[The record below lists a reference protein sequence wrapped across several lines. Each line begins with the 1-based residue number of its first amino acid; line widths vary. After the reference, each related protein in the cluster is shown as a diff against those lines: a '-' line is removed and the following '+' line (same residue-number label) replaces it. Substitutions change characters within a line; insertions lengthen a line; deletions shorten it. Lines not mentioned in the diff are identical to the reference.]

1 MTRQPSDYLRKV
13 ERKILAALH
22 IIYLLVQCQACV
34 LSLLSSVFAIVMG
47 LASDDAFRID
57 QALFVASSS
66 MATAAVASFLL

>member
-1 MTRQPSDYLRKV
+1 M
-13 ERKILAALH
+13 A
-22 IIYLLVQCQACV
+22 LVQCQACV